1 LASGIRQV
9 VYIEPY
15 PKSRAK
21 ELHDNE
27 ISIEQEITDK
37 VSFLPFLGISS
48 FRYRDVFQKGKRKR
62 LDGSALDYVDDDTPF
77 PMIESVSTAY
87 IENESVEW
95 AKLIIDIKRAVQA
108 GASA

>member
-1 LASGIRQV
+1 M
-9 VYIEPY
+9 YIEPY